1 MLTFETRDQKEVRR
15 YRIAQFNGRPVTV
28 RSEGLPVTGH
38 VRSVQENKPADAQYW
53 TITIVPNAPKAKPTI
68 GRPAPLARVFAE
80 DLY

>member
-28 RSEGLPVTGH
+28 RPEGSAVTGH
-38 VRSVQENKPADAQYW
+38 VRSVQENKPADAQCW
-53 TITIVPNAPKAKPTI
+53 TITIVPSAPKAKPTV
-68 GRPAPLARVFAE
+68 GRPAPLARAFAE